1 MREET
6 GQDNVQEERSEEVR
20 EKFVKLNDV
29 SYNDADINAFSRL
42 DAYWI
47 TNFSKLQRGIKVR
60 HSELKAVTE
69 IGIRPYD
76 VMMNYKLK
84 GIEFGRWVNTVERH
98 DLFCSGVLALE
109 DLSQL
114 LGYKNL
120 GFDHNVGIS
129 FGGRGRGG
137 NAKAHFEPDTLMIN
151 LTKNKGADSLAHEYG
166 HALDY
171 FLGMRLDVNRYTPA
185 LSGGRIVGTG
195 DYIGSKGPYRRQM
208 GKIIRAILS
217 TQSYTTWHENTG
229 NPEYSCN
236 HTEMFARCFEQ
247 WVASALYEKR
257 VANVYLTKLVN
268 QYTNSPHW
276 YLTASDCKKVFPHI
290 AALVKMVA
298 KAANQK

>member
-1 MREET
+1 MK
-6 GQDNVQEERSEEVR
+6 

-29 SYNDADINAFSRL
+29 SYKDTDINAFSRL
-42 DAYWI
+42 DSYWMA
-47 TNFSKLQRGIKVR
+47 NFSKLQKGIKVR
-60 HSELKAVTE
+60 HSDLKPVTE
-69 IGIRPYD
+69 LGIRPYD
-76 VMMNYKLK
+76 VMENYKLK

-109 DLSQL
+109 DLSRL

-137 NAKAHFEPDTLMIN
+137 NAKAHFETDTLMIN
-151 LTKNKGADSLAHEYG
+151 PTKNKRADSLAHEYG

-185 LSGGRIVGTG
+185 LSGGRIVGTS
-195 DYIGSKGPYRRQM
+195 DYIGPKGPYRRQM

-217 TQSYTTWHENTG
+217 TRSYATWHENTG

-236 HTEMFARCFEQ
+236 HAEMFARCFEQ
-247 WVASALYEKR
+247 WVANALYEKR

-290 AALVKMVA
+290 SALVKMVA

>member
-6 GQDNVQEERSEEVR
+6 GQDNMQEERNEEVR

-84 GIEFGRWVNTVERH
+84 GIEFGRWVKTIERH

-109 DLSQL
+109 DLAQV
-114 LGYKNL
+114 LGYRNL

-137 NAKAHFEPDTLMIN
+137 ANAHFEPDTMMIN
-151 LTKNKGADSLAHEYG
+151 LTKLYGANSLAHEYG
-166 HALDY
+166 HAIDY
-171 FLGMRLDVNRYTPA
+171 FLGMRFDVNRFSPA
-185 LSGGRIVGTG
+185 LSGGRLIGTA
-195 DYIGSKGPYRRQM
+195 DYSGERGPLRRQM
-208 GKIIRAILS
+208 DKVIRSILA
-217 TQSYTTWHENTG
+217 TKSYANWYKTTEN
-229 NPEYSCN
+229 PAYKCN

-247 WVASALYEKR
+247 WVANKLYEKR
-257 VANVYLTKLVN
+257 VANEYLTKLVN
-268 QYTNSPHW
+268 MYTKAPDW
-276 YLTASDCKKVFPHI
+276 YLTDSDCKKVFPHI
-290 AALVKMVA
+290 ATLVRMVA
-298 KAANQK
+298 KAAKQK